1 MLFRSRPALSE
12 HGHPSLLAAV
22 ADPYDMD
29 LDNRKRI
36 AEWAR
41 KWREADVLDRAV
53 TEMTRN
59 ATMRARGGR
68 QDELFDIVGDAA

>member
-1 MLFRSRPALSE
+1 MKHSWKVWSILDRK
-12 HGHPSLLAAV
+12 V
-22 ADPYDMD
+22 
-29 LDNRKRI
+29 LDNQKRV
-36 AEWAR
+36 AEWAA

-59 ATMRARGGR
+59 ATMRARGGQ